1 MIARNMALLDRSCG
15 QDGIYV
21 PSCPQE
27 RFGSLV
33 ATREKLTMFD
43 VHDQAAYDALQAKL
57 VPLWKSIEKLNAD
70 EQTIV
75 VVPSAEV
82 DFELTASQ
90 LQAYEERYL
99 FLLLL
104 LRQPRARMVYV
115 TGQAIHPA
123 IVDYYLDLM
132 PGVISSHARKRLYLL
147 SPQEATPRPL
157 SQKLLERPR
166 LLEQIRSL
174 IIDPDRAHLVPFMA
188 SWKDRELAM
197 RLGIPMYG
205 ADPKDSALGTKSEGR
220 RLFAEAGVPHPRGR
234 ENLHSRDD
242 VIAAITELRRE
253 HRNLARLVI
262 KHNEG
267 VSGFGNA
274 TIDLRRLPPADAMD
288 AATATGRL
296 LDELPIERPG
306 GTVEEYF
313 RLLAEEGG
321 IVEEL
326 VEADEIRSPSV
337 QLRITPAGVV
347 ELLSTHDQILGGD
360 SGQVFIGS
368 RFPADTDYAS
378 EISTHARQVGDL
390 LAARGVIGRFALDFV
405 VGRSGAGPWSPSAI
419 EINLRKGGTTHPFL
433 TLQFLTDGTYDAATG
448 LFTAPGG
455 KHKYYVASDHVAAPG
470 MQALVPHDV
479 LDLALMQG
487 LHFDQARQVGSVFH
501 MLSALPVHGQL
512 GVTSVGD
519 SPEEAQERYDETVAA
534 LTAEAATAA
543 GL

>member
-1 MIARNMALLDRSCG
+1 MTI
-15 QDGIYV
+15 
-21 PSCPQE
+21 
-27 RFGSLV
+27 
-33 ATREKLTMFD
+33 D

-57 VPLWKSIEKLNAD
+57 VPLWKSIETLNAD

-115 TGQAIHPA
+115 TGQTIHPD
-123 IVDYYLDLM
+123 IIDYYLDLM
-132 PGVISSHARKRLYLL
+132 PGVISSHARRRLFLL

-205 ADPKDSALGTKSEGR
+205 ADPKDSALGTKSESR
-220 RLFAEAGVPHPRGR
+220 RLFAEAGIPHPPGR
-234 ENLHSRDD
+234 EDLHTRDD
-242 VIAAITELRRE
+242 VVGAIAELRSQ
-253 HRNLARLVI
+253 HGTLARVVI

-274 TIDLRRLPPADAMD
+274 TIDLTGLPPVDSAETADAIERRLDD
-288 AATATGRL
+288 V
-296 LDELPIERPG
+296 PIERPG
-306 GTVEEYF
+306 GTVDEYF

-326 VEADEIRSPSV
+326 VEAEEIRSPSA

-368 RFPADTDYAS
+368 RFPADAAYAS
-378 EISTHARQVGDL
+378 EISAHSLRVGDL

-405 VGRSGAGPWSPSAI
+405 VGRSGPASWRASAI

-433 TLQFLTDGTYDAATG
+433 TLQFLTDGSYDAATD

-455 KHKYYVASDHVAAPG
+455 KHKFYVASDHVTAPG

-479 LDLALMQG
+479 LDLALMRG

-519 SPEEAQERYDETVAA
+519 SPKDAQQRYDATVAA
-534 LTAEAATAA
+534 LAADALNAA
-543 GL
+543 GG